1 MAEYALLGKRI
12 PKPDAI
18 NRVTGRMVY
27 ADDMTLPG
35 VLAGKILGR
44 PVAHGRIRR
53 LDVSK
58 AAKLP
63 GVRAVV
69 TAQDAPTIR
78 YGGIVRDKLIFAT
91 DVVRYHGD
99 PIAAVAADNVDI
111 AEEALHLIDVEIEAL
126 PVLIDPKEA
135 AHSSIMLHEGW
146 EGYPAL
152 PNLGRQGNV
161 TSSGGVQWGD
171 VQHGF
176 AQADYVFEDRFD
188 AAMAYVE
195 PTGRISVW
203 TATQGIFPL
212 RDSLAGIFGVPQ
224 TKVRVVPTEVGGGFG
239 GKIAAVT
246 EPAAILLA
254 QKSGRP
260 VKSTYKRDEDFLSST
275 PRRPAVIELK
285 TGIMQ
290 DGTLVARQ
298 AWAYFG
304 NGAYHIATG
313 YNFGEGMASR
323 LAGPYN
329 FPHADLY

>member
-35 VLAGKILGR
+35 VLAGKILGS

-58 AAKLP
+58 AASLP

-69 TAQDAPTIR
+69 TAQDAPTAR

-111 AEEALHLIDVEIEAL
+111 AEEALHLMEVEIEAL
-126 PVLIDPKEA
+126 PALIDPKEA
-135 AHSSIMLHEGW
+135 AHSAIMIHDGW
-146 EGYPAL
+146 DGYPAL

-161 TSSGGVQWGD
+161 TSSGRVQWGD
-171 VQHGF
+171 VQQGL
-176 AQADYVFEDRFD
+176 AQADYVFEDRYD
-188 AAMAYVE
+188 IAMAHQTYIEPRAAMAQVE

-224 TKVRVVPTEVGGGFG
+224 TKIRVVPTEIGGGFG
-239 GKIAAVT
+239 GKIAPGT
-246 EPAAILLA
+246 QPAALLLA
-254 QKSGRP
+254 PKKRP
-260 VKSTYKRDEDFLSST
+260 PLKNTFKPDNSFLT
-275 PRRPAVIELK
+275 PPPR
-285 TGIMQ
+285 
-290 DGTLVARQ
+290 
-298 AWAYFG
+298 
-304 NGAYHIATG
+304 
-313 YNFGEGMASR
+313 
-323 LAGPYN
+323 
-329 FPHADLY
+329 